1 MIKIIVGSLLAL
13 TAINAFG
20 GDMYVYKDEAGQTI
34 ITHVDSSNGY
44 SDNQKVTSYI
54 VKEIYSTKSYRNI
67 YVAMADDDGSLS
79 QSIKQKKD
87 TKLSP

>member
-1 MIKIIVGSLLAL
+1 MIKIISGFLLAL

-44 SDNQKVTSYI
+44 SDNQEVTSYI
-54 VKEIYSTKSYRNI
+54 VKEIYSTKSHKNI
-67 YVAMADDDGSLS
+67 YIAMADDDGSLYK
-79 QSIKQKKD
+79 SIKQKED
-87 TKLSP
+87 TNLSP